1 MLQHLISPMI
11 DNQFV
16 NIPHRIHQ
24 CTKSLYVSL
33 MYELTKISKFD
44 IRTGY
49 CPKYKPEQ
57 LQIDPT
63 CSLCHLTGTTPLLTI
78 NPIMPS
84 I

>member
-1 MLQHLISPMI
+1 MLQDFVSPMI
-11 DNQFV
+11 YNQFV

-24 CTKSLYVSL
+24 CINTLYVSL

-49 CPKYKPEQ
+49 CRKYKPEQ
-57 LQIDPT
+57 LLIDPT

-78 NPIMPS
+78 NPIMS
-84 I
+84 

>member
-1 MLQHLISPMI
+1 MLQDFISPVI

-24 CTKSLYVSL
+24 CTNRLYVSL

-57 LQIDPT
+57 LLTDPT

>member
-1 MLQHLISPMI
+1 MLQNLISPVI

-24 CTKSLYVSL
+24 GTNRLYVSL

-44 IRTGY
+44 ILTGY
-49 CPKYKPEQ
+49 CPKYKPEH
-57 LQIDPT
+57 LLTEPT
-63 CSLCHLTGTTPLLTI
+63 CSLCHLTSTTPLLTI
-78 NPIMPS
+78 NPIMSS